1 MEVPTGIGFGLA
13 SFGNFQERIFSMSS
27 DQFVFILFLRP
38 HMKIYSNHN
47 VSQPLKEAKML
58 FGRTLQIM
66 RAILQVRFAVSALDS
81 KGLQFSK

>member
-1 MEVPTGIGFGLA
+1 
-13 SFGNFQERIFSMSS
+13 
-27 DQFVFILFLRP
+27 
-38 HMKIYSNHN
+38 MKIYSNHN

-81 KGLQFSK
+81 KGLQLSKWREQSMGMANQYFRYEIDWGIWI

>member
-1 MEVPTGIGFGLA
+1 
-13 SFGNFQERIFSMSS
+13 
-27 DQFVFILFLRP
+27 
-38 HMKIYSNHN
+38 MKIYSNYN